1 MPNSSCQGSINISFV
16 FIVHYARTVT
26 CVGLF
31 FLLVFF
37 SFLNFIYLFLGGV
50 SVCLVKGML
59 CSYSTCLIG
68 LCSTEKMKAG
78 LHAAFFCFVSYLHVQ
93 DITFVCNIDL
103 VIVFSFSLL
112 LHNC

>member
-1 MPNSSCQGSINISFV
+1 M
-16 FIVHYARTVT
+16 
-26 CVGLF
+26 
-31 FLLVFF
+31 LVCFF
-37 SFLNFIYLFLGGV
+37 SLFSSPFLIYICLFLGGV
-50 SVCLVKGML
+50 LVCLVKGML

-78 LHAAFFCFVSYLHVQ
+78 LHAAFFCFVSYLYVQ

-112 LHNC
+112 VHNC